1 MPVTVTGDATA
12 ATDTLRVPVSNPDIL
27 PFSGTASSASVIV
40 SIDTTGYSSIVAQ
53 ITANASSNTV
63 TFETSNDNATW
74 LPTYGAVP
82 SAALSAPV
90 SGVASIPLAVFPVTG
105 RYFRARISSYVGGST
120 TLSGYARSNV
130 VPQLDPQTA
139 VRSVTGTV
147 NVSSPGPGANTNS
160 VAKILSAATTNATL
174 LKSSAAALNGYSL
187 ANSGAGWAYVH
198 IYNLTTA
205 PTVGTSVPMVTI
217 GIPPGGSVSLAP
229 DPGVF
234 GMSTGL
240 SYAITGGAADTD
252 ATAVAANQV
261 TGFITW
267 R

>member
-1 MPVTVTGDATA
+1 
-12 ATDTLRVPVSNPDIL
+12 
-27 PFSGTASSASVIV
+27 V

-74 LPTYGAVP
+74 LPTYGTTP

-90 SGVASIPLAVFPVTG
+90 SGVASIPLVIFPVTG
-105 RYFRARISSYVGGST
+105 RYFRARISTYVGGST
-120 TLSGYARSNV
+120 TLVGYARSNV

-139 VRSVTGTV
+139 VRTVTGTV
-147 NVSSPGPGANTNS
+147 AIAAGGNLIGTVAAVPPAVGINTS
-160 VAKILSAATTNATL
+160 LLAKVLSAATTNATL
-174 LKSSAAALNGYSL
+174 LKSAAAALNGYSL
-187 ANSGAGWAYVH
+187 TNSGAGWAYLH

-205 PTVGTSVPMVTI
+205 PTVGTSVPTFTI

-229 DPGVF
+229 DTGIFTLNF
-234 GMSTGL
+234 GFAYS
-240 SYAITGGAADTD
+240 ITGGASDTD
-252 ATAVAANQV
+252 ATAVAVNQV
-261 TGFITW
+261 AGFFIY